1 MDYYKIKYFYCC
13 IYISVVPEI
22 RNNPKNVTELIGQST
37 ELICRALGTAI
48 MYQWAKNNILLSDAT
63 SRILRITNIS
73 ESDEGVYKC
82 VVINKGGRVESNPAT
97 VTVYG
102 E

>member
-1 MDYYKIKYFYCC
+1 MFFSGI
-13 IYISVVPEI
+13 PEI
-22 RNNPKNVTELIGQST
+22 LTNPSNVTVLVGQSLQ
-37 ELICRALGTAI
+37 LICRGLGTDI
-48 MYQWAKNNILLSDAT
+48 VYEWIKDGTVVSDAN
-63 SRILRITNIS
+63 SDILRITNTM

-82 VVINKGGRVESNPAT
+82 VVSNNGGRDESNTAT